1 MSRFYDLFCEGSQKC
16 HPGAFGDSQP
26 LVLGRCSCD
35 AVKRVS
41 LAFDSLSARG
51 VRMNLA
57 VGTFYGGL
65 RCVSS
70 AAVGHPNGPL
80 SPYDVAACYHASVLM
95 RGFYH
100 DYKNH
105 R

>member
-1 MSRFYDLFCEGSQKC
+1 
-16 HPGAFGDSQP
+16 
-26 LVLGRCSCD
+26 
-35 AVKRVS
+35 
-41 LAFDSLSARG
+41 
-51 VRMNLA
+51 MNLA

-65 RCVSS
+65 RCVCS